1 MNNGLRP
8 DQKKMKE
15 SIFYK
20 AVTCLSI
27 LFFIKSETPVLGICL
42 SPVLAGVASALT
54 KGPFCVLYAV
64 LCRVVCGC
72 SSVGRAQASQAWGRE
87 FESRCPL
94 HGLLTGL
101 CIIAPVI
108 LGFFWLYHLYR
119 VNDVGG
125 FESGLAHFFLCLF
138 QGDAKTNKFL
148 RDNTDMSGSV
158 VEKVQAFAETLLP
171 SIGLELVE
179 VQFRLE
185 GHGWVLRLFIDGKEG
200 ITVDHCARVSR
211 EVSDFL
217 EVEDLIDYA
226 YHLEVSSPGLER
238 SLHGM
243 NDFQR
248 SIGKKAKLKL
258 REDVENQKVLI
269 GDIVRA
275 EDETVELVLE
285 DGTKCQVAFEQIRK
299 ARLSL

>member
-1 MNNGLRP
+1 LLAG
-8 DQKKMKE
+8 
-15 SIFYK
+15 
-20 AVTCLSI
+20 LSI
-27 LFFIKSETPVLGICL
+27 ID
-42 SPVLAGVASALT
+42 
-54 KGPFCVLYAV
+54 
-64 LCRVVCGC
+64 
-72 SSVGRAQASQAWGRE
+72 
-87 FESRCPL
+87 
-94 HGLLTGL
+94 
-101 CIIAPVI
+101 PVI
-108 LGFFWLYHLYR
+108 PGFFWLYHLYR
-119 VNDVGG
+119 VKDAGG

-138 QGDAKTNKFL
+138 QGGAKTNKFL

-171 SIGLELVE
+171 SMGLELVE

-200 ITVDHCARVSR
+200 ITVDHCSRVSR

-217 EVEDLIDYA
+217 EVEDLIAHA

-238 SLHGM
+238 SLHSM

-248 SIGKKAKLKL
+248 YVGKKAKLKM
-258 REDVENQKVLI
+258 REDVEGQKVLI

-275 EDETVELVLE
+275 EDETVELLLE
-285 DGTKCQVAFEQIRK
+285 DGTRCQVAFEQIRK